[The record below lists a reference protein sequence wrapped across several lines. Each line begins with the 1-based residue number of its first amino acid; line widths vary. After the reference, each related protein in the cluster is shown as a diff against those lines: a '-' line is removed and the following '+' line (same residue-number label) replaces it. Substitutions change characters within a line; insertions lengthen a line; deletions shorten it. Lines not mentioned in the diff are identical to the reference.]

1 MEGDFRAGAVD
12 ADMGRGGVKLWEA
25 DPNSKNGGGLDRA
38 VVARECIRS
47 VDLGVR
53 HAFMPGYV
61 RCVVFVFFLLCFVKW
76 DPAQAL
82 ILFGGQVRACLLLD
96 LAEFD
101 RKVGEG

>member
-12 ADMGRGGVKLWEA
+12 ADMGGGGVKLWET
-25 DPNSKNGGGLDRA
+25 DPNSKIGGGLDRA

-61 RCVVFVFFLLCFVKW
+61 RCVVFVFFLLLRFLPSVFCQMGPSTGANSFW
-76 DPAQAL
+76 WTGSRMSS
-82 ILFGGQVRACLLLD
+82 IGFGRV
-96 LAEFD
+96 
-101 RKVGEG
+101 